1 MPQDAMNP
9 LHGLMAAKGEVA
21 TPAGDAIKRALQ
33 AVRGHLGME
42 VAYVSEFVGERSV
55 FRDVDAPGLESLI
68 KAGDSHSLDDIY
80 CRHILAGRLP
90 QLIPD
95 TSAEPLAMSM
105 PITGAVPIGKHM
117 SVPIRLPDG
126 RVYGMFCCLGRNAD
140 LSLNERDLQM
150 MKAFADFTAFEI
162 SRDFDA
168 TKLAEDK
175 AARVTRV
182 LDGNHIAIVYQPIW
196 HLGTRR
202 PIGLECLARFTS
214 TPYSAPDVWFREA
227 AETGMGIAL
236 EMAAVKVAL
245 AALPSV
251 PETTYLAVNASPQ
264 TILSPE
270 LSRALEGLPA
280 ERIVLE
286 ITEHAHVDDYDQLLG
301 ALQPLRQAGV
311 RVAVDD
317 AGAGY
322 ASLQHILQL
331 KPDLIKLD
339 MALTR
344 NIDADRP
351 RRALASALIGFAQ
364 ETGSRIIA
372 EGVETAGEL
381 AVLRDLGVEKAQGYF
396 LGRPTSLEHALK
408 LIARE
413 LRGSPRAA

>member
-1 MPQDAMNP
+1 M
-9 LHGLMAAKGEVA
+9 
-21 TPAGDAIKRALQ
+21 
-33 AVRGHLGME
+33 
-42 VAYVSEFVGERSV
+42 
-55 FRDVDAPGLESLI
+55 
-68 KAGDSHSLDDIY
+68 
-80 CRHILAGRLP
+80 
-90 QLIPD
+90 
-95 TSAEPLAMSM
+95 
-105 PITGAVPIGKHM
+105 
-117 SVPIRLPDG
+117 
-126 RVYGMFCCLGRNAD
+126 
-140 LSLNERDLQM
+140 
-150 MKAFADFTAFEI
+150 
-162 SRDFDA
+162 
-168 TKLAEDK
+168 
-175 AARVTRV
+175 
-182 LDGNHIAIVYQPIW
+182 
-196 HLGTRR
+196 
-202 PIGLECLARFTS
+202 
-214 TPYSAPDVWFREA
+214 
-227 AETGMGIAL
+227 
-236 EMAAVKVAL
+236 
-245 AALPSV
+245 
-251 PETTYLAVNASPQ
+251 
-264 TILSPE
+264 
-270 LSRALEGLPA
+270 
-280 ERIVLE
+280 LE

-381 AVLRDLGVEKAQGYF
+381 AVLRDLGVEKAHGFF

>member
-1 MPQDAMNP
+1 
-9 LHGLMAAKGEVA
+9 
-21 TPAGDAIKRALQ
+21 
-33 AVRGHLGME
+33 
-42 VAYVSEFVGERSV
+42 
-55 FRDVDAPGLESLI
+55 
-68 KAGDSHSLDDIY
+68 
-80 CRHILAGRLP
+80 
-90 QLIPD
+90 
-95 TSAEPLAMSM
+95 
-105 PITGAVPIGKHM
+105 
-117 SVPIRLPDG
+117 
-126 RVYGMFCCLGRNAD
+126 
-140 LSLNERDLQM
+140 
-150 MKAFADFTAFEI
+150 
-162 SRDFDA
+162 
-168 TKLAEDK
+168 
-175 AARVTRV
+175 
-182 LDGNHIAIVYQPIW
+182 
-196 HLGTRR
+196 
-202 PIGLECLARFTS
+202 
-214 TPYSAPDVWFREA
+214 VWFREA
-227 AETGMGIAL
+227 AETGLGTAL
-236 EMAAVKVAL
+236 EMAAVK

-251 PETTYLAVNASPQ
+251 PESTYLAVNASPQ

-286 ITEHAHVDDYDQLLG
+286 ITEHAHVEDYDQLLG
-301 ALQPLRQAGV
+301 ALQPLRQAGI

-396 LGRPTSLEHALK
+396 LGRPTSLEHAPK